1 MIHVPRGRVRHGAVP
16 RHVRNPDLKVLGL
29 SLSLSPPLYG
39 LGGAGG
45 LFTRGLQNRF
55 LSSPLETIRA
65 VAFIARTP
73 GSPDTSRG
81 GPGGPAGGAFTA
93 SRGRGVLKEVT
104 DRTRGVCP

>member
-1 MIHVPRGRVRHGAVP
+1 MIHVPRSRVRHGAVP

-39 LGGAGG
+39 LRGGGRFTMPTK
-45 LFTRGLQNRF
+45 LF
-55 LSSPLETIRA
+55 LELPSRNFRA

-73 GSPDTSRG
+73 GSADTSRG